1 VDDFSFMSIATD
13 ESIWLETDFEQE
25 VWEVVRDL
33 NGDKAPGLDG
43 FTMAFF
49 FPAVL
54 VCSEGGYNCSF

>member
-43 FTMAFF
+43 FNMDFF
-49 FPAVL
+49 FSSSVG
-54 VCSEGGYNCSF
+54 V